1 MIKTRLHF
9 YILPPIIKLTL
20 IYVYVYNISLNLL
33 YHKLRSLSIIII
45 IFDKL
50 LSFMIGYYH

>member
-50 LSFMIGYYH
+50 LSFMIGYYY